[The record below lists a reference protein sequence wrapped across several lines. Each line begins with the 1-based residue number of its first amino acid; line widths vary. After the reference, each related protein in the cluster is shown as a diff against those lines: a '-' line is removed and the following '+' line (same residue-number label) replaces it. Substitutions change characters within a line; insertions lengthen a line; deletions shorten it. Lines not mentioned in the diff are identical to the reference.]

1 MILTLEEIKERMQRW
16 DEITILEELDIR
28 SVDLVEKFADIIEEQ
43 ADRLE
48 QLVNWEE

>member
-1 MILTLEEIKERMQRW
+1 MSLTLEEIKERMQRW

-28 SVDLVEKFADIIEEQ
+28 SIDLVEKFEDIIEAQ

>member
-1 MILTLEEIKERMQRW
+1 MSLTLEEIKERMQRW

-28 SVDLVEKFADIIEEQ
+28 SVDLVEKFEDVIEDQ

-48 QLVNWEE
+48 QLVKWEE

>member
-1 MILTLEEIKERMQRW
+1 MSLTLEEIKERMQRW

-28 SVDLVEKFADIIEEQ
+28 SVDLVEKFEDIIEAQ

>member
-1 MILTLEEIKERMQRW
+1 MSLTLEEIKERMQRW

-28 SVDLVEKFADIIEEQ
+28 SVDLVEKFEDLIEAQ

>member
-1 MILTLEEIKERMQRW
+1 MSLTLEEIKERMQRW

-28 SVDLVEKFADIIEEQ
+28 SADLVEKFEDIIEAQ

>member
-1 MILTLEEIKERMQRW
+1 MSLTLEEIKERMKRW

-28 SVDLVEKFADIIEEQ
+28 SADLVEKFEDFIEEQ